1 MIEGAAARLHAQQLG
16 VVGAQRHRLV
26 ALLGGEGGDAHVV
39 QQGIEAVGLHHV
51 AGEVGIDVLGV
62 VAGFQDQRL
71 TVHVADTGEAVDR
84 RALPQ
89 LHLVADDG
97 RRCGDL
103 KIHQRAAGLL
113 AHGGYLGGEGV
124 AHAPAVGGGVGHEG
138 APAALANHK
147 ALLLQ
152 LADGLTDGVA
162 ADVQRAAQLGLA
174 GQQIAHGQHSGGDVA
189 LDDAHQLGIE
199 RNVAVQRQRCVEK
212 CVAFHGGCFL
222 SCAPTAL
229 VPIVPYIP

>member
-1 MIEGAAARLHAQQLG
+1 M
-16 VVGAQRHRLV
+16 
-26 ALLGGEGGDAHVV
+26 
-39 QQGIEAVGLHHV
+39 GLHHV

-71 TVHVADTGEAVDR
+71 AVHVADTGEAVDR

-124 AHAPAVGGGVGHEG
+124 PDTPAVGGGIGHEG
-138 APAALANHK
+138 AAAPLTDHQS
-147 ALLLQ
+147 LILQ
-152 LADGLTDGVA
+152 LADGLADGVA
-162 ADVQRAAQLGLA
+162 ADIQRAAQLRLA
-174 GQQIAHGQHSGGDVA
+174 GQQVAHSQNAGGDIA
-189 LDDAHQLGIE
+189 LDDAHQLGIQ
-199 RNVAVQRQRCVEK
+199 RDVAVQGQRRVEK
-212 CVAFHGGCFL
+212 CVAFHDGCFL